1 MSDLY
6 NRIESLCAERKITVT
21 ALCRLAGCSRA
32 ALSDLKVGRKSGLS
46 AATLSKLANCF
57 GVTVDFLLGNE
68 SPAPAHPAARGIT
81 EEDIKFALFGGD
93 GEITDEMYQEVRNFA
108 AFIKRREEDKKK
120 KKRKD

>member
-6 NRIESLCAERKITVT
+6 KRIESLCAEQKINVT
-21 ALCRLAGCSRA
+21 ILCRKAGCSRA
-32 ALSDLKVGRKSGLS
+32 SLSDLKVGRKQSLS
-46 AATLSKLANCF
+46 AETLSKLAACL
-57 GVTVDFLLGNE
+57 GVTVDCLLGNE
-68 SPAPAHPAARGIT
+68 PPAPAENTGRGVT

-108 AFIKRREEDKKK
+108 AFVKRREEE